1 MKKVLLSIVI
11 LFSASFAFA
20 QGKYGADSAECVKY
34 LSFYQQYVKQGNL
47 DEAAPSWRKAIA
59 LCPPTASQNMLL
71 DGMKI
76 LRKEINTYKHN
87 PIRKKELIDSLM
99 WLHQLRIENYNN
111 PRYIVP
117 AKNNYAM
124 DMMNFSEKGNELEVY
139 NVLSE
144 VMESVKE
151 KSSVAIPVRYMHYAI
166 DLYNSGKFSE
176 EDVLNSFQRSISVL
190 ESIQQAKP
198 SDMVTNAIA
207 DVENLFAQ
215 SGVVSCEG
223 LVELFGPRYESNPE
237 DKSVLTA
244 IISLF
249 SSTNCTDEILFR
261 NAVEGMHKIEPS
273 SNSAYLLYKL
283 YSGTPEGADKAVEYM
298 QQAVSLED
306 PNGSSA
312 AAYQFELATYYFQK
326 LENNVE
332 AIAAAKSA
340 AELSDD
346 YKAKAYFLIGTIWS
360 TIKCQGNEIETRAPF
375 WVATDYMIKAK
386 NLDPNLASEAEIHIS
401 SYRKYYPMQADA
413 FMYDIV
419 DGDMY
424 TVSCGGMRETTTVRT
439 QK

>member
-1 MKKVLLSIVI
+1 MKKLLLSIVI

-47 DEAAPSWRKAIA
+47 EEAAPSWRKAIS
-59 LCPPTASQNMLL
+59 LCPPTASQNMLM

-76 LRKEINTYKHN
+76 LRKEINTYKNN
-87 PIRKKELIDSLM
+87 PIRKKELVDSLM
-99 WLHQLRIENYNN
+99 WLHSLRIENY
-111 PRYIVP
+111 PRYVVT
-117 AKNNYAM
+117 AKTNYAV
-124 DMMNFSEKGNELEVY
+124 DMMNYSEKGSEMEVY
-139 NVLSE
+139 NVLADA
-144 VMESVKE
+144 MATAKE
-151 KSSVAIPVRYMHYAI
+151 KSTVAIPVRYMHYAI
-166 DLYNSGKFSE
+166 DLYNSGKLTE
-176 EDVLNSFQRSISVL
+176 EDVLNSFQTSVSVL
-190 ESIQQAKP
+190 ESIQKAKP

-223 LVELFGPRYESNPE
+223 LVNLFEPRYNSNPE

-244 IISLF
+244 IVSLF
-249 SSTNCTDEILFR
+249 SSTNCTEEVLFR
-261 NAVEGMHKIEPS
+261 NAVEGLHKIEPS

-283 YSGTPEGADKAVEYM
+283 YAGTPEGATKAVEYM
-298 QQAVSLED
+298 QQAVELE
-306 PNGSSA
+306 NTNENSA
-312 AAYQFELATYYFQK
+312 ASYQFELATYYFQK
-326 LENNVE
+326 LGKNAE

-340 AELSDD
+340 AELSDE

-386 NLDPNLASEAEIHIS
+386 NADPSLASEADIHIS

-419 DGDMY
+419 DGDSFSI
-424 TVSCGGMRETTTVRT
+424 SCGGLRETTTVRT